1 MLVLKGKKKIIFF
14 LTLFLLLTT
23 YEFNKESTLPIF
35 KIKEIEFVNSVY
47 LEENIK
53 EKVINYLNNKSL
65 INVRFKKIS
74 LYLNKSQ
81 WVKNYKLNKHYP
93 NKIIIIINE
102 FKPIAL
108 FKKKEKLYLING
120 NFEIT
125 NKIINKSSNLK
136 MIEISGKYKK
146 EEIKKKF
153 LEIKKFDIFDH
164 IKSINMLNLNRLD
177 IYLKNNTQVKLGDYD
192 INFQMTAL
200 SQVLKKYKNLKTI
213 DLRNKGR
220 IVIK

>member
-35 KIKEIEFVNSVY
+35 NIKEIEFVNNVY
-47 LEENIK
+47 LEEDIK
-53 EKVINYLNNKSL
+53 EKVINYLSNKSL

-74 LYLNKSQ
+74 LYLNNSQ
-81 WVKNYKLNKHYP
+81 WVKNYKINKNYP
-93 NKIIIIINE
+93 NKIIIVINE

-108 FKKKEKLYLING
+108 FKKNKKLYLING

-125 NKIINKSSNLK
+125 NKIIDKSSNVR
-136 MIEISGKYKK
+136 MIEISGKYQKS
-146 EEIKKKF
+146 EIQKKF

-177 IYLKNNTQVKLGDYD
+177 ISLKNNTQVKLGNYD
-192 INFQMTAL
+192 IHFQMTAL
-200 SQVLKKYKNLKTI
+200 SQVLKKYENLKII

-220 IVIK
+220 IIIK